1 MALDVSSSLEC
12 CISPFVCKVGLKVGQ
27 SWAKDAR
34 FVKYFC
40 SGELMKGEENFLL
53 YRDG

>member
-1 MALDVSSSLEC
+1 MFLLLSNVVSLRSFASGGWIKGWTE
-12 CISPFVCKVGLKVGQ
+12 
-27 SWAKDAR
+27 DAR